1 MTQFEVIDLFAKLG
15 FKCLEDRVC
24 EEVNDFGYYARFGN
38 DTNEIQFENRDD
50 KLKVSI
56 VQYDLKTNS
65 IDITSDLA
73 LAIVEQVKVILE
85 EYKGEIK

>member
-73 LAIVEQVKVILE
+73 LAIAEQVKVILE